1 MAVLDALH
9 TCVHPFMIKVAFQ
22 NEKQNSHQNEFP
34 KDFQKKS
41 IPKEVAVRNTG
52 DLTHGNSPSQG
63 FLIAAHGSQKDSYG
77 CE

>member
-1 MAVLDALH
+1 MAVLDAYM
-9 TCVHPFMIKVAFQ
+9 CSFIYDKSGIP

-34 KDFQKKS
+34 KEIQKKS

-63 FLIAAHGSQKDSYG
+63 FLIAAHGSQKGSYG